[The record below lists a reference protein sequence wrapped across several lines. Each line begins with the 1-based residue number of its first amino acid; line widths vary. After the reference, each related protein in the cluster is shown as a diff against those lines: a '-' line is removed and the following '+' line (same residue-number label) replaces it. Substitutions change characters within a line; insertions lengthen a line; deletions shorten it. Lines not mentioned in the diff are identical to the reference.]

1 MLNVMEMHSC
11 DYYRGNGE
19 SCKSRLIHR
28 GNLDRPLHNCQN
40 SLPSSSTPKS
50 QLQSVNALPSIS
62 KIPQP
67 AVEDRYFQSDLV
79 TALGH
84 LGRYQTHTS
93 ADPLDVLLPI
103 RRRQH
108 QIPQPIRQIVGQL
121 GAQQIHP
128 IRRKPTQGKVTQKFR
143 AELTD
148 PSFCRSSFVMH
159 LPSALARH
167 QTDWSPRHSTYT
179 PEAQKESP
187 VLPWTPFSL
196 AATDTDTVWT
206 NRPADTK
213 PLHT

>member
-103 RRRQH
+103 KRRQH

-121 GAQQIHP
+121 SAQQINP
-128 IRRKPTQGKVTQKFR
+128 IRHKPTQGKVTQKFR
-143 AELTD
+143 AELTNA
-148 PSFCRSSFVMH
+148 SFCRSPLIMH
-159 LPSALARH
+159 LH
-167 QTDWSPRHSTYT
+167 QLLHLTRPIGHYGIVLIPQRLKKNPLSSLGLLFLSPQQI
-179 PEAQKESP
+179 P
-187 VLPWTPFSL
+187 
-196 AATDTDTVWT
+196 
-206 NRPADTK
+206 
-213 PLHT
+213 